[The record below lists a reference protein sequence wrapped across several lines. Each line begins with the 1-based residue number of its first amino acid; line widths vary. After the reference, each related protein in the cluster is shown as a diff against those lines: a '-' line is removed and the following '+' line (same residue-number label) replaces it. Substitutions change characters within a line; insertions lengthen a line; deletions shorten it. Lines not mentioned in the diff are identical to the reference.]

1 MRNYL
6 IACILVVFQI
16 GTAQE
21 KNEEKT
27 EEKNKN
33 EIDASIYFIAVNAH
47 FQDNINLNN
56 NLQASDVV
64 LLDKNTADFVVG
76 FNFFGKKYSSDFEF
90 GFGETKNEN
99 ANSKNK
105 NMHFTGRIRFH
116 YNVINKSNFAFTSG
130 LSLSGTSSLVD
141 LYSKSNTIDF
151 NNLNPNTNGGLLSI
165 RNQMF
170 YAGPSLSIYLFKDKF
185 YKVRLNCAYELAFTN
200 GKWKSDYGNTANS
213 INERNNNRFVVGLVF

>member
-1 MRNYL
+1 MKMRKF
-6 IACILVVFQI
+6 ILLMVLVAFQF

-21 KNEEKT
+21 KNEE
-27 EEKNKN
+27 NKKSN
-33 EIDASIYFIAVNAH
+33 VDATFYIGVNAH
-47 FQDNINLNN
+47 IQDNLNLNR
-56 NLQASDVV
+56 NLQASNVV
-64 LLDKNTADFVVG
+64 LLDNSPAEFIFG
-76 FNFFGKKYSSDFEF
+76 FNVFGKKYSSDFEF
-90 GFGETKNEN
+90 GFGENKKEN
-99 ANSKNK
+99 LTSKNK

-116 YNVINKSNFAFTSG
+116 YNLINKTNFAFTSG
-130 LSLSGTSSLVD
+130 LSLAGTSSEVD
-141 LYSKSNTIDF
+141 LYSKNNTIDF

-200 GKWKSDYGNTANS
+200 GKWKSDYGNIANS

>member
-6 IACILVVFQI
+6 IACILVAFQI

-21 KNEEKT
+21 KNEEK
-27 EEKNKN
+27 NKD
-33 EIDASIYFIAVNAH
+33 EIDATIYFGVNAH
-47 FQDNINLNN
+47 FQDNINLKN
-56 NLQASDVV
+56 NLQASNVV
-64 LLDKNTADFVVG
+64 LLDNNTADFVFG

>member
-6 IACILVVFQI
+6 IACILVAFQI

-21 KNEEKT
+21 KNEEK
-27 EEKNKN
+27 NKD
-33 EIDASIYFIAVNAH
+33 EIDATIYFGVNAH

-56 NLQASDVV
+56 NLQASNVV
-64 LLDKNTADFVVG
+64 LLDNNTADFVFG